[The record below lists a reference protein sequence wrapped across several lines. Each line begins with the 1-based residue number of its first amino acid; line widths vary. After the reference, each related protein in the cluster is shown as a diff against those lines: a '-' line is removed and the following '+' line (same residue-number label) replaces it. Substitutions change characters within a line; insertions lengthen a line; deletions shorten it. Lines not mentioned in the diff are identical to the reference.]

1 MVYFSR
7 QKGKIWAK
15 NVENFGVE
23 IQPQT
28 RSEMWVNSIQ
38 EIAWITYSD
47 LNDVLLEKK
56 ADGIKEN
63 VWEFY
68 QLRIS
73 FSCSIS

>member
-1 MVYFSR
+1 
-7 QKGKIWAK
+7 
-15 NVENFGVE
+15 
-23 IQPQT
+23 
-28 RSEMWVNSIQ
+28 MWVNSIQ